1 MKISRKNIDSEQKT
15 QKPKKLNKEV
25 PVLAELESGNSVLRL
40 GEIVGEFFTDL
51 L

>member
-15 QKPKKLNKEV
+15 QLKKLNKEV